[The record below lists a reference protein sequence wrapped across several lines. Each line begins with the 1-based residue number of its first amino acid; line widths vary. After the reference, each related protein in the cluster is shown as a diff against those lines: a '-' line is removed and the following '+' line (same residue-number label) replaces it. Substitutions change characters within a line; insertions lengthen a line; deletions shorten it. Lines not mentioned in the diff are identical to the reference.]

1 MEIIYL
7 IMFSSVII
15 WILVPLKQYR
25 TKYFPIFLLLALKDI
40 IAVILYFILNFSSYK
55 ISVPINFLIILALFN
70 KLNRDNIYFI
80 IPSFLVLTY
89 LNFFILSAKASNSF
103 HMFSSAVFLTFFM
116 IKFFRKLYLRNTFS
130 LFYALMFSYF
140 LLTFTKYINAIT
152 FNIDNVVMY
161 FMNTAIQVLIG
172 LYLLKYTHLDNN
184 FQIRK

>member
-1 MEIIYL
+1 MSILYL
-7 IMFSSVII
+7 IMFSSFII
-15 WILVPLKQYR
+15 WILVPIRQYG
-25 TKYFPIFLLLALKDI
+25 TKYFPMFMLLALKDI
-40 IAVILYFILNFSSYK
+40 IAAILYFVLNISSYK
-55 ISVPINFLIILALFN
+55 ISIPINLLIFIALFN
-70 KLNRDNIYFI
+70 KMSRDNIYFI
-80 IPSFLVLTY
+80 IPSFLFLTY

-161 FMNTAIQVLIG
+161 FMNTSIQIFIG

>member
-1 MEIIYL
+1 MKIFYL
-7 IMFSSVII
+7 ISTISTII
-15 WILVPLKQYR
+15 WLLVPLKQYN
-25 TKYFPIFLLLALKDI
+25 TKYFSMFLLFGIKDAI
-40 IAVILYFILNFSSYK
+40 SILLYFVFNFASYK
-55 ISVPINFLIILALFN
+55 VSIPINFLIILALFN

-80 IPSFLVLTY
+80 IPSFLFLTY

-161 FMNTAIQVLIG
+161 FMNTAIQILIG